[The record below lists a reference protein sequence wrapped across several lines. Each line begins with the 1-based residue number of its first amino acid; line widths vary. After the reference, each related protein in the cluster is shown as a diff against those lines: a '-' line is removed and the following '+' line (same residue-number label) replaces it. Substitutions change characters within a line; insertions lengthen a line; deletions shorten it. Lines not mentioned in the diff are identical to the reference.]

1 MSLNDKAGGGKPSTP
16 RKQKPYT
23 PPRLVSHGHV
33 KDIIQGGG
41 GKKFDTGGAGA
52 PGNSKACW
60 VAEALYGVE
69 DPRTLLLRAWLS
81 TVYEERRPGW
91 QFVALYARVGRQTA
105 RLIEQGALPRGLFR
119 PLFDALVNKA
129 LDESAHTILA
139 R

>member
-1 MSLNDKAGGGKPSTP
+1 MKK
-16 RKQKPYT
+16 RKPYT
-23 PPRLVSHGHV
+23 PPKMVSHGHV

-41 GKKFDTGGAGA
+41 GKKSDAGA
-52 PGNSKACW
+52 AKGAGNSKACW
-60 VAEALYGVE
+60 IAEALYGVD

-105 RLIEQGALPRGLFR
+105 GLISQGYLPGGLFR
-119 PLFDALVNKA
+119 PLFDAMVNKA
-129 LDESAHTILA
+129 LDASAQTILA